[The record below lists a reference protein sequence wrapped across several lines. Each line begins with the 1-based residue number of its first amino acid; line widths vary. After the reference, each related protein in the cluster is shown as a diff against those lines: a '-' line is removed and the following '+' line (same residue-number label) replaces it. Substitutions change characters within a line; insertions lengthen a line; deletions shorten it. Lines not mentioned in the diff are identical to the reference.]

1 MSKAVR
7 TTLSFIVSL
16 VLFSALTMAQ
26 AGANNADKAKNDKD
40 KNKGHHSRLTK
51 IAFWRHHKDKD
62 TDKNAKPAQATQ
74 APSKPAQAKTA
85 EIKPVS
91 TKQAAGKVLG
101 HHPDSVKN
109 RSQITPAVEQRQKP
123 LAPAA
128 SIPSENTHSDAHAVA
143 ASKSKSRRRQDDY
156 IAKDTFVQYG
166 KDGKPIP

>member
-7 TTLSFIVSL
+7 TTLSLLVSL

-26 AGANNADKAKNDKD
+26 AGGNNADKD

-51 IAFWRHHKDKD
+51 VAFWRHHKD
-62 TDKNAKPAQATQ
+62 TDKNAKQAQATQ

-91 TKQAAGKVLG
+91 TKQAPGKLLG

-109 RSQITPAVEQRQKP
+109 RSQILPAVEQRQKP
-123 LAPAA
+123 AA
-128 SIPSENTHSDAHAVA
+128 SITSENTHNDAHTVA
-143 ASKSKSRRRQDDY
+143 ASKSKSRRRREDY

>member
-1 MSKAVR
+1 MSKVVR
-7 TTLSFIVSL
+7 TTLSLVVSL

-26 AGANNADKAKNDKD
+26 AGGNNADKD

-51 IAFWRHHKDKD
+51 IAFWRHHKD
-62 TDKNAKPAQATQ
+62 TDKNAKQAQATQ

-91 TKQAAGKVLG
+91 TKQAAGKLLG

-109 RSQITPAVEQRQKP
+109 RPQIPPAVEQRQKP

-128 SIPSENTHSDAHAVA
+128 SITSENTHNDAHIVA
-143 ASKSKSRRRQDDY
+143 ANKSKSRRRREDY

>member
-7 TTLSFIVSL
+7 TTLSLLVSL

-26 AGANNADKAKNDKD
+26 AGGNNADKD

-51 IAFWRHHKDKD
+51 VAFWRHHKD
-62 TDKNAKPAQATQ
+62 TDKNAKQAQATQ
-74 APSKPAQAKTA
+74 APSRPAQTKAA

-91 TKQAAGKVLG
+91 TKQAAGELRG

-109 RSQITPAVEQRQKP
+109 RSQIPPAVEQRQKP
-123 LAPAA
+123 AA
-128 SIPSENTHSDAHAVA
+128 SITSENTHKDAHTVA
-143 ASKSKSRRRQDDY
+143 ASKSKSRRQREDY

>member
-7 TTLSFIVSL
+7 TTVSLVVSL

-26 AGANNADKAKNDKD
+26 AGGNNADKD

-51 IAFWRHHKDKD
+51 VAFWLHHKD

-91 TKQAAGKVLG
+91 TKQAAGKLLG
-101 HHPDSVKN
+101 HHPDSVKS
-109 RSQITPAVEQRQKP
+109 RSQIPPAVEQHQKP
-123 LAPAA
+123 LVPAA
-128 SIPSENTHSDAHAVA
+128 SITSENTHNDAHTGGQANRNLVPG
-143 ASKSKSRRRQDDY
+143 
-156 IAKDTFVQYG
+156 G
-166 KDGKPIP
+166 KTI

>member
-7 TTLSFIVSL
+7 TTLSLLVSL
-16 VLFSALTMAQ
+16 GLFSALTMAQ
-26 AGANNADKAKNDKD
+26 AGGNNADQDKNQD

-51 IAFWRHHKDKD
+51 VAFWRHHKD
-62 TDKNAKPAQATQ
+62 TDKNAKQAQATQ

-91 TKQAAGKVLG
+91 TKQAPGKVLG
-101 HHPDSVKN
+101 HHSDSVKN
-109 RSQITPAVEQRQKP
+109 RSQIPPAVEQRHK
-123 LAPAA
+123 PAA
-128 SIPSENTHSDAHAVA
+128 SITSENAHKDAHNAA
-143 ASKSKSRRRQDDY
+143 ASKSKSRRREDY